1 MTGIIIL
8 GHGSR
13 AEEANAALEVTKE
26 MVKGQLKLDNV
37 EAAYLQFCQPDL
49 KEAVAKMAEQGVT
62 KIVIMPFFLYKGIHI
77 QEDVPG
83 ELAELTQK
91 YQGKVELVFARH
103 LGPDP
108 RIADIVV
115 DRIREVS

>member
-1 MTGIIIL
+1 MTGTIIL

-13 AEEANAALEVTKE
+13 AKEANAALEVMKE
-26 MVKGQLKLDNV
+26 MVKGQLQVDNV
-37 EAAYLQFCQPDL
+37 ETAYLQFCQPDL
-49 KEAVAKMAEQGVT
+49 KEAVAKMASRGVT
-62 KIVIMPFFLYKGIHI
+62 KIVIMPFFLYRGTHI
-77 QEDVPG
+77 LEDVPG
-83 ELAELTQK
+83 ELAKLTQK
-91 YQGKVELVFARH
+91 YQGKVELIFARH